1 MSNEQTQRLN
11 AVLFL
16 IAVAGLVIFIRLVDF
31 QLLNAEEWK
40 ARQIKLVQI
49 QDVPDRGLI
58 LDRHHNIMAG
68 NGADYSI
75 GASPSLIYNKRE
87 VAAALAPILQI
98 NSYEIL
104 ADLESTSSFDT
115 QYVRLKYRASEEE
128 AEAIRKLDF
137 YGIQIDPEP
146 RRIYP
151 QGSSACHLLGISN
164 YDNVGINGL
173 EEFYNGDLAG
183 QEANT
188 QASVSP
194 LELQTYALATEGR
207 DLVLTIDRTVQHL
220 VESKLAEAV
229 DYYGAEGGTVIVMEP
244 DTGAILAMANHPCY
258 DPFNYFESDPKLFTN
273 PATSIHYEPG
283 SVMKLVTMAA
293 AIDSGTVLPS
303 SSYFDQGVIE
313 VGGTRIYNASR
324 ASYGSMEMKFVIAY
338 SLNVGAAQLALDV
351 GPDGFYNYLKKFRFA
366 QPTGVDLSNE
376 ADGVVHFPGDSIWTI
391 TSLAANSYGQGMTTT
406 PLQMVSAVAA
416 IANDGWQMQPYLVE
430 EVRKGE
436 EVLFSREP
444 EAASRPI
451 SAQTAREVTEM
462 ATFAVAHQIH
472 QAQVPGYAVA
482 GKTGTAEIPE
492 EGGIYGDDTIASFI
506 GWMPPE
512 DPAFIVLYKLDR
524 PTRSIWGS
532 ETAAP
537 AFSTLAQE
545 LVVLLDIPP
554 DAIRAQQARVNN

>member
-1 MSNEQTQRLN
+1 MSNSQTQRLK
-11 AVLFL
+11 AVLF
-16 IAVAGLVIFIRLVDF
+16 IIFVAGLIIFIRLIDF

-40 ARQIKLVQI
+40 ARQIKLVQV
-49 QDVPDRGLI
+49 QDLPDRGLI
-58 LDRHHNIMAG
+58 LDRNYNIMAG

-87 VAAALAPILQI
+87 VATALAPILQI

-104 ADLESTSSFDT
+104 ADLESTSKFDT
-115 QYVRLKYRASEEE
+115 QYVRLKYRASEAE
-128 AEAIRKLDF
+128 AEAIRELDY

-151 QGSSACHLLGISN
+151 QGNSACHLLGISN
-164 YDNVGINGL
+164 YDNIGINGL

-183 QEANT
+183 QEAST
-188 QASVSP
+188 QASISP
-194 LELQTYALATEGR
+194 LELQAYALATEGR
-207 DLVLTIDRTVQHL
+207 DLVLTIDRTVQHV
-220 VESKLAEAV
+220 VETKLAEAV
-229 DYYGAEGGTVIVMEP
+229 NFYGAEGGTVIVMEP
-244 DTGAILAMANHPCY
+244 DTGAVLAMANHPCY

-293 AIDSGTVLPS
+293 ALDAGVVQPT
-303 SSYFDQGVIE
+303 SSYFDGGVIE

-324 ASYGSMEMKFVIAY
+324 GSYGSMEMKYLIAY

-351 GPDGFYNYLKKFRFA
+351 GPDGFYNYMRKFRFA
-366 QPTGVDLSNE
+366 QPSGVDLANE
-376 ADGVVHFPGDSIWTI
+376 ADGVVHFPGDANWTI
-391 TSLAANSYGQGMTTT
+391 TTLAANSYGQGMTTT

-416 IANDGWQMQPYLVE
+416 IANGGWQMQPYLVE
-430 EVRKGE
+430 EILHGD
-436 EVLFSREP
+436 EVVYAHEP

-451 SAQTAREVTEM
+451 SPESANAVTEM
-462 ATFAVAHQIH
+462 AVFAVDHQITE
-472 QAQVPGYAVA
+472 AQVPGYSVA

-492 EGGIYGDDTIASFI
+492 EGGIYGDETIASFI
-506 GWMPPE
+506 GWLPPE
-512 DPAFIVLYKLDR
+512 QPEIIVLYKLDR
-524 PTRSIWGS
+524 PSRSIWGS

-537 AFSTLAQE
+537 AFADLAQE

-554 DAIRAQQARVNN
+554 DAIRQQTAFNN